1 MVTRQAAMIE
11 QIEAITGEI
20 IGDDQ
25 EIMDMI
31 ITGDMMKVRQEGNG
45 TETIEET
52 EVTTLTTQTMV
63 TEVRDR
69 GLSSNMNVTFH
80 R

>member
-25 EIMDMI
+25 EIKDMI
-31 ITGDMMKVRQEGNG
+31 ITGDMMKVRQKGNG
-45 TETIEET
+45 TETIKET
-52 EVTTLTTQTMV
+52 DVTTLTTQTMV
-63 TEVRDR
+63 TEVRHR
-69 GLSSNMNVTFH
+69 GLSSNMDVTFH

>member
-11 QIEAITGEI
+11 KIEAITGEI

-25 EIMDMI
+25 EIKDMI

-69 GLSSNMNVTFH
+69 GLSNNMDVTFH